1 MPIVGSD
8 DGKDFAPT
16 PANWAALTP
25 LTFLDRA
32 AQVYPERT
40 AVIHGALRYSWREVD
55 ERCRRLASALAKLGI
70 GRGDTV
76 AVMLPNIPGLI
87 EAHFGVPSN
96 NFGAQ
101 EPGSSAEI
109 QSFCATNYRVDF
121 PLTEKV
127 DVVGPQAHP
136 FYRWAAGELGAAS
149 APKWNFHKYLVG
161 PDGRLAGFF
170 ASEVAPEAPEI
181 TRAVE
186 ALLPS

>member
-1 MPIVGSD
+1 MMIALAGIQECPAMPSTAHDFAFTSIGGGALPFHQF
-8 DGKDFAPT
+8 DGKAVLVVNT
-16 PANWAALTP
+16 ASACGLTP
-25 LTFLDRA
+25 QYAGLKRMHDKYKA
-32 AQVYPERT
+32 
-40 AVIHGALRYSWREVD
+40 
-55 ERCRRLASALAKLGI
+55 
-70 GRGDTV
+70 RGLV
-76 AVMLPNIPGLI
+76 VL
-87 EAHFGVPSN
+87 GVPSN

-136 FYRWAAGELGAAS
+136 FYRWAAGELGAES